1 VIPHEIRPTSPSA
14 YALHSRSLLLVF
26 ALNLLWAPRAHGWDV
41 VDGPPTD
48 KPAAWLILRGDTSVG
63 QLTVGVSGEAEMDW
77 GAPDQGGERHY
88 EVPSHED
95 MRDCVTDLEDA
106 VGLT

>member
-1 VIPHEIRPTSPSA
+1 
-14 YALHSRSLLLVF
+14 
-26 ALNLLWAPRAHGWDV
+26 
-41 VDGPPTD
+41 
-48 KPAAWLILRGDTSVG
+48 
-63 QLTVGVSGEAEMDW
+63 LTVGVSGEAEMDW